1 MPIPQS
7 NSLFVEQ
14 ASCLFLKMVQDMR
27 SIALSHQPPE
37 KIMTKTEILAALK
50 NLTAEE
56 RLEIIETA
64 SRMMREEIEE
74 KAQRKVERKRRLR
87 AAAEAAVKDYMPGGA
102 LHDLWSADSEPYFES
117 EEEYLNAGIKTNA

>member
-1 MPIPQS
+1 MWNRPES
-7 NSLFVEQ
+7 
-14 ASCLFLKMVQDMR
+14 LFLKMVQDMG
-27 SIALSHQPPE
+27 SIALSHPPPE

-56 RLEIIETA
+56 RLEIIEAA

-74 KAQRKVERKRRLR
+74 KAQRKAERKRKLR
-87 AAAEAAVKDYMPGGA
+87 VAAEAAVKDYMPGGA
-102 LHDLWSADSEPYFES
+102 LHDLWSPESEPYFES